1 MGAPKGNQYAKGH
14 GKGRPPIYDDERIE
28 EEAAALLE
36 WIKDPKNLYIG
47 VFAAQRGYDRHR
59 LREFAIKNKVFASA
73 YESAKQWQE
82 NVMAL
87 NGLTRAWDPGFT
99 SKVMARVCCEDWRA
113 SYDAPV
119 TSNDTFS
126 GNINVYKIVSSES

>member
-1 MGAPKGNQYAKGH
+1 MGAPKGNQYARGH
-14 GKGRPPIYDDERIE
+14 GKGRPKIYDDDRIE

-47 VFAAQRGYDRHR
+47 VFAAERGYNRAR
-59 LREFAIKNKVFASA
+59 LTEFANSNKVFAEA
-73 YESAKQWQE
+73 YHQAKQWQE

-99 SKVMARVCCEDWRA
+99 SKVMARVCCDDWRA

-119 TSNDTFS
+119 TSSDTYS
-126 GNINVYKIVSSES
+126 GNITVNKIVSSES